1 VAAEIGLPTGRREH
15 LPGRGTTFVREVA
28 GPAGAP
34 ALVLLH
40 GLGATGALNWF
51 ATFAALGQTYRVL
64 ALDQR
69 GHGRGIR
76 PGLGGFRL
84 EDCADD
90 VSALADALDL
100 AKVVCVGYSMGG
112 PVAQLTWRRHPDRV
126 AGLVLCAT
134 ARNFRGTRRP
144 DVAQLVLA
152 GGLTTAAAA
161 LRMVPTPVRRQVVR
175 SGVRQRLGA
184 GGLPGWVTDELGH
197 NDPACLVEAA
207 RALAGFSSARWI
219 GGVDVPA
226 AVVITTRDGLVP
238 PMRQYA
244 LAEAMPS
251 ARVFEVAGDH
261 AVCGTNPAIFVPALV
276 DACRAVTS
284 G

>member
-1 VAAEIGLPTGRREH
+1 VAAEIALPAGRRVH
-15 LPGRGTTFVREVA
+15 LPGRGATFVREVA

-51 ATFAALGQTYRVL
+51 ATFGALGQTYRVL

-76 PGLGGFRL
+76 PGLGGFSL

-90 VSALADALDL
+90 VVALADALDL

-112 PVAQLTWRRHPDRV
+112 PVAQLTWRRYPDRV

-134 ARNFRGTRRP
+134 ARNFRGTRHP
-144 DVAQLVLA
+144 DVAQVVLA

-175 SGVRQRLGA
+175 RGVRQRLSA
-184 GGLPGWVTDELGH
+184 GGLPGWVTDELAH

-219 GGVDVPA
+219 SEVDVPT
-226 AVVITTRDGLVP
+226 AVVVTTRDRLVP

-244 LAEAMPS
+244 LAEAI
-251 ARVFEVAGDH
+251 AGAAVFEVAGDH
-261 AVCGTNPAIFVPALV
+261 TVCGTNPAIFVPALV
-276 DACRAVTS
+276 DACRAVT
-284 G
+284 GG

>member
-1 VAAEIGLPTGRREH
+1 VPEMGVPPGRRVD
-15 LPGRGTTFVREVA
+15 LPGRGTTFVREQS

-51 ATFAALGQTYRVL
+51 ACFGALGETYRVL

-90 VSALADALDL
+90 VVALADALGL
-100 AKVVCVGYSMGG
+100 ARVVCVGYSMGG
-112 PVAQLTWRRHPDRV
+112 PVAQLAWRRHPDRV

-144 DVAQLVLA
+144 DLAQMVLA
-152 GGLTTAAAA
+152 GGLTSAATA
-161 LRMVPTPVRRQVVR
+161 LRMVPRPVRRQVVR
-175 SGVRQRLGA
+175 TGVRQRLA
-184 GGLPGWVTDELGH
+184 TGLPEWVADELGR

-207 RALAGFSSARWI
+207 RALATFSSARWI
-219 GGVDVPA
+219 GGVDAPS
-226 AVVITTRDGLVP
+226 AVVVTTHDRLVP

-244 LAEAMPS
+244 LAEAIPG
-251 ARVFEVAGDH
+251 ARLFEVAGDH
-261 AVCGTNPAIFVPALV
+261 TVCATDPAVFVPALIG
-276 DACRAVTS
+276 ACRAVT
-284 G
+284 GA